1 MSLVMWD
8 VTEFIASLA
17 EHIIILDFY
26 SEFHGMK
33 DSGVKNILMSV
44 VIVFFLT

>member
-17 EHIIILDFY
+17 ENIMIIDFY
-26 SEFHGMK
+26 SKFT
-33 DSGVKNILMSV
+33 L
-44 VIVFFLT
+44 F